1 MAQWIGSP
9 NYSVGRGGKGIEFI
23 VCHWIVGDVPAADA
37 VFTKASSQTSAHYAV
52 GDGVVH
58 QYVIEPNTA
67 WHAGNFDI
75 NQRSI
80 GIEHR
85 GGPNLPISD
94 ATYET
99 SANLIADICRR
110 YGKRFPLRAHREFY
124 ATACPGTLNLI
135 RLGEMVDAK
144 LRGEEKMT
152 PDQERALYVNVLGR
166 EPEPGA
172 PLGQRTAYAWIN
184 DAIPEITAQRK
195 ELQEQVKVLTKK
207 VADLEKAQGG
217 AISDETKN
225 QIAETNNLV
234 KQIWNKI
241 TNIFK

>member
-1 MAQWIGSP
+1 MAEWIGSP
-9 NYSVGRGGKGIEFI
+9 NYSVGRGGKGIEMI

-37 VFTKASSQTSAHYAV
+37 VFTKSSSQTSAHYAV

-85 GGPNLPISD
+85 GAPNMPITD

-110 YGKRFPLRAHREFY
+110 YGKRFPLRRHSEFY

>member
-1 MAQWIGSP
+1 MQFVASP
-9 NYSVGRGGKGIEFI
+9 NYSVGRGGKSIEMI

-85 GGPNLPISD
+85 GAPNMPITD

-110 YGKRFPLRAHREFY
+110 YGKRFPLRRHSEFI

>member
-67 WHAGNFDI
+67 WHAGNFDV

-85 GGPNLPISD
+85 GAPNMPITD

-110 YGKRFPLRAHREFY
+110 YGKQFPLRRHSEFI
-124 ATACPGTLNLI
+124 ATACPGTLNLV
-135 RLGEMVDAK
+135 RLNEMVTAK
-144 LRGEEKMT
+144 LKGEEKMT
-152 PDQERALYVNVLGR
+152 PEQEKQAYQIVLGR
-166 EPEPGA
+166 DPEAGA
-172 PLGQRTAYAWIN
+172 PLGQRTAWGFIN
-184 DAIPEITAQRK
+184 DARTELDQQRK
-195 ELQEQVKVLTKK
+195 ENKERTDALVKKI
-207 VADLEKAQGG
+207 AELEKTQGG
-217 AISDETKN
+217 AISEETKN
-225 QIAETNNLV
+225 QISETNSIV
-234 KQIWNKI
+234 KKIWEKI
-241 TNIFK
+241 SNIFK